1 LKENKTVM
9 KVSNRS
15 KQVAQTIQEQL
26 MAGGM
31 EKVMSWGVS
40 EWRVGELEDKRP
52 FLAMNV
58 NGLLHQGETR
68 IILEWSDTYTVQN
81 MEQGKVIKEQ
91 QDVYFDEVTDV
102 VDSFVEY
109 PGSDEEYRDAVNKVF
124 NNEY

>member
-1 LKENKTVM
+1 M

-40 EWRVGELEDKRP
+40 QWSVGQLEDERP
-52 FLAMNV
+52 FLAMSV

-109 PGSDEEYRDAVNKVF
+109 PGSDEEYRDAINKVF
-124 NNEY
+124 NNE

>member
-1 LKENKTVM
+1 M

-40 EWRVGELEDKRP
+40 EWRVGELEDERP
-52 FLAMNV
+52 FLAMSV

-68 IILEWSDTYTVQN
+68 IILEWNDTYTVQN
-81 MEQGKVIKEQ
+81 MGQGEPIKEQ

-109 PGSDEEYRDAVNKVF
+109 PGSDEEYRDAINKVF
-124 NNEY
+124 NNE